1 MTLGPAHLAAV
12 TCAGLALAGFA
23 QTLAGWYAARQGARR
38 PLAAGNRPP
47 MTVLKPLHGDEA
59 LLEHALASFCTQ
71 DYPAMQLVLGVQSAA
86 DPAIV
91 VVERLRARFPAIDMD
106 LVIDPTPHGENRKIA
121 NLINMLPFARHDVL
135 VVSDSDMHVA
145 PDYLARVAEALAVPG
160 TGLVTSI
167 YTGLP
172 ARDRLS
178 AQLGAAYI
186 NQIFAG
192 GALVGRYLGRQ
203 DCLGATM
210 ALHRETLA
218 RIGGFAALSPY
229 VADDGVLGRL
239 VRELGLTVGLAA
251 TVPATT
257 VADIGMRTLFRHE
270 LRWARTIRA
279 MEPYLFVLSL
289 LQYPSF
295 WAMLAAALTGGDIWA
310 MALLAGVL
318 AVRCGAGR
326 GMEYALGAA
335 RTPLW
340 LAPLRDTIS
349 VVVTGVAY
357 MGNDVAW
364 RGHVLSTL
372 ADRGMPRAKNVLRT
386 PRAELVPGKG
396 Y

>member
-1 MTLGPAHLAAV
+1 MIALAS
-12 TCAGLALAGFA
+12 AGVALAGVA
-23 QTLAGWYAARQGARR
+23 QTLAGWYAARQVVRR
-38 PLAAGNRPP
+38 PLSAGKFPP

-59 LLEHALASFCTQ
+59 LLERALASFCKQ
-71 DYPAMQLVLGVQSAA
+71 DYPAMQLVFGVQHAA
-86 DPAIV
+86 DPAIAV
-91 VVERLRARFPAIDMD
+91 VKRLRSQFPAIDMH

-145 PDYLARVAEALAVPG
+145 PDYLARVAEALAAPG

-167 YTGLP
+167 YTGL
-172 ARDRLS
+172 AGRNRLS

-210 ALHRETLA
+210 ALHRDTLA

-229 VADDGVLGRL
+229 VADDGVLGRR
-239 VRELGLTVGLAA
+239 VRALGLTVGLAA

-257 VADIGMRTLFRHE
+257 VADIGLKTLFRHE

-289 LQYPSF
+289 LQYPTF
-295 WAMLAAALTGGDIWA
+295 WAMLAAALSGGAVWA
-310 MALLAGVL
+310 LALLALVL
-318 AVRCGAGR
+318 VVRVGAGR
-326 GMEYALGAA
+326 GMEHALGAA

-349 VVVTGVAY
+349 VVITAAAY
-357 MGNDVAW
+357 MGSDVAW

-372 ADRGMPRAKNVLRT
+372 ADRGMPRSETVLRAA
-386 PRAELVPGKG
+386 PPDLVPGKG